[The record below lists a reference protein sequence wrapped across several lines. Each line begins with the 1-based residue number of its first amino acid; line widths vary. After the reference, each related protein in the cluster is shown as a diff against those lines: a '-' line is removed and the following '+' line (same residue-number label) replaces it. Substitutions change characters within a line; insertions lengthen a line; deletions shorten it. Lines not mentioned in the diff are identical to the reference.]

1 MSISSNSSETLCSP
15 TQQNCVEFPDS
26 ITSSPPVHEGVEER
40 RSTLSNLTCRGSTT
54 SLHRKWA
61 VENYR
66 SGKDIIYKHMILIA
80 V

>member
-15 TQQNCVEFPDS
+15 TQQDFIDFPDS
-26 ITSSPPVHEGVEER
+26 PPVDEGEER
-40 RSTLSNLTCRGSTT
+40 KSTLSKLTCRESTT

-66 SGKDIIYKHMILIA
+66 SGKDNI
-80 V
+80 